1 MKKIRGLSQYF
12 ITANGLL
19 VHFCT
24 NWYRSHLLPGFH
36 TSQDKHNTRTVDFI
50 WVSGQEGSMT
60 STSASGRRRWKGD
73 GSWYEQAT
81 VSTIL
86 WCAFEEK
93 DLHCFCWH
101 VLNLDNPFDF
111 GSCDL
116 PHWKKYSRYYF
127 QTFKHSLFLHLT
139 LDSVKMASLSLA
151 LTQVFVAYGS
161 LGGPLE
167 ALDMETNPKMTR
179 FKHCNWKVISLSSW
193 HAQIADCR
201 YEWDAVYVLHTETY
215 VYIYIY
221 NDDIYEILIY
231 YFLYM
236 CISVLMQ
243 FGKCCRKS
251 LFRLETSFPWR
262 IRRVMDRVRKGS
274 LQQPQI
280 LSLSRESPP
289 MSR

>member
-1 MKKIRGLSQYF
+1 M
-12 ITANGLL
+12 
-19 VHFCT
+19 
-24 NWYRSHLLPGFH
+24 
-36 TSQDKHNTRTVDFI
+36 
-50 WVSGQEGSMT
+50 
-60 STSASGRRRWKGD
+60 
-73 GSWYEQAT
+73 
-81 VSTIL
+81 
-86 WCAFEEK
+86 
-93 DLHCFCWH
+93 
-101 VLNLDNPFDF
+101 
-111 GSCDL
+111 
-116 PHWKKYSRYYF
+116 
-127 QTFKHSLFLHLT
+127 FLHLT
-139 LDSVKMASLSLA
+139 LDLIKMASPSLA

-179 FKHCNWKVISLSSW
+179 FKHCNWKVISSSSW

-221 NDDIYEILIY
+221 NVWNLLIY

-243 FGKCCRKS
+243 FGECCRKS
-251 LFRLETSFPWR
+251 LLRLETNFPLR
-262 IRRVMDRVRKGS
+262 IRRVMARVRKGS

-289 MSR
+289 